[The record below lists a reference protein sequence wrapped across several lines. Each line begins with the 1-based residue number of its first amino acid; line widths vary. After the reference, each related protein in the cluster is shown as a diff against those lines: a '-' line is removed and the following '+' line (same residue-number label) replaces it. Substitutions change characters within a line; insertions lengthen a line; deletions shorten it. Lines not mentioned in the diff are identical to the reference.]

1 MSALDNGESFYQKVD
16 NVSSFYFQNISKPY
30 NVTITK
36 HNYYPYLYNPNDLYI
51 QNVNWNNERVISAN
65 KFFIGS
71 NVTNTIPFGKV
82 IINAPAN
89 ILLKPVED
97 VIIQSDFE
105 VKAGASFEI
114 KINNSNE
121 NTCL

>member
-1 MSALDNGESFYQKVD
+1 MLHIFSWAKTIITQKPSKLFESV
-16 NVSSFYFQNISKPY
+16 
-30 NVTITK
+30 
-36 HNYYPYLYNPNDLYI
+36 L
-51 QNVNWNNERVISAN
+51 SAN
-65 KFFIGS
+65 RFFIGS
-71 NVTNTIPFGKV
+71 NVTNTMPFRNV

-105 VKAGASFEI
+105 VVSGASFEI
-114 KINNSNE
+114 KINNSDE